1 MVMVISIWIYMVI
14 NPSLKDA
21 ATVGRKNYDEFE
33 ELWKPLLN
41 RREVYSSSVV
51 YIEEFLIR

>member
-1 MVMVISIWIYMVI
+1 MVISIWIYMVI